1 MESTKDQSGS
11 SGPGSGVLVF
21 LLGSNDFNAP
31 IMSLVLDTKI
41 KLPRKNN
48 VAIPRTVVVSESNS
62 RLPIVN
68 PAIRRLPKRLDIA
81 LNEP

>member
-11 SGPGSGVLVF
+11 SGPGSGVLFF